1 MTVHGDEV
9 IARVSA
15 NPVAGLLPGID
26 VGAEAAAVME
36 PEERP

>member
-1 MTVHGDEV
+1 
-9 IARVSA
+9 VSA

-36 PEERP
+36 PAEGP